1 MYLREEALKEDYQR
15 TIKIQWKESV
25 LDSVIGGFL
34 LNTMQE
40 TQAVPMVAT
49 SCPPNANQL
58 NVVRVDQTKPGAR
71 GIRHVVEICG
81 RSRIHAADYQIITLR
96 NILTTENSSPRPC
109 CF

>member
-1 MYLREEALKEDYQR
+1 M
-15 TIKIQWKESV
+15 

-40 TQAVPMVAT
+40 TQAVPMIAT

-58 NVVRVDQTKPGAR
+58 NVVRVDQTKPVAR

-96 NILTTENSSPRPC
+96 NILTTREFFASALLFLGRYTIMADNRK
-109 CF
+109 FHTDTL